1 MTNEMIIFNGRVSLM
16 EEGIIKGTGNY
27 ITVENEDG
35 EKIELEE
42 PEQIHT
48 YAGWKALNRQVK
60 RGEKSIATMQI
71 WKHTTEKPK
80 SDNEEEQE
88 KMFLTKAFFFT
99 EAQTEAIA
107 K

>member
-1 MTNEMIIFNGRVSLM
+1 M

-42 PEQIHT
+42 PEQLHT

-71 WKHTTEKPK
+71 WKHTTKMPK

-88 KMFLTKAFFFT
+88 KMFLTKGFFLHRSPNRSNSKV
-99 EAQTEAIA
+99 IS
-107 K
+107 KW